1 MMTVTSTG
9 FLHQAYVGF
18 DKKKAA
24 PNFNWSFSSSK
35 NSHFMQNLSCE
46 NEFSFTTVETE
57 PSDLSQWLLGL
68 LLGTGKTNWP
78 IAE

>member
-1 MMTVTSTG
+1 
-9 FLHQAYVGF
+9 
-18 DKKKAA
+18 
-24 PNFNWSFSSSK
+24 
-35 NSHFMQNLSCE
+35 MQNLSCE

-57 PSDLSQWLLGL
+57 PSELSQWLLGL